1 MTTLAP
7 IDPVAV
13 LASCERLYDPTEVAA
28 AADIWA
34 DAIARTIGP
43 DRPLLVGCMVGGAQ
57 PLGMLLER
65 LHFPLEVDYIHATR
79 YRGGRRGHEV
89 EWLHLP
95 RSSLTGRTVLVVDD
109 LLDAGNTLA
118 AVSARLHDMGAARV
132 YTAVLVT
139 KNVPGRPG
147 LPEADFSALCAPNRW
162 LVGCG
167 MDYHGWLRNAPGIY
181 ALPPDLEH

>member
-1 MTTLAP
+1 LTTEP

-13 LASCERLYDPTEVAA
+13 LAACERLYDPNEVAA
-28 AADIWA
+28 AADRWA
-34 DAIARTIGP
+34 DTIARSIAP

-79 YRGGRRGHEV
+79 YRGGTRGQEV

-95 RSSLTGRTVLVVDD
+95 RSSLAGRTVLVVDD

-118 AVSARLHDMGAARV
+118 AVSTRLHAMGAARV
-132 YTAVLVT
+132 FTAVLVT
-139 KNVPGRPG
+139 KDVPDRPG
-147 LPEADFSALCAPNRW
+147 LPAADFSALHAPNRW

-181 ALPPDLEH
+181 ALPSKLEH

>member
-1 MTTLAP
+1 
-7 IDPVAV
+7 
-13 LASCERLYDPTEVAA
+13 
-28 AADIWA
+28 
-34 DAIARTIGP
+34 
-43 DRPLLVGCMVGGAQ
+43 MVGGAQ
-57 PLGMLLER
+57 PLAMLLER

-79 YRGGRRGHEV
+79 YRGGTRGQDV

-95 RSSLTGRTVLVVDD
+95 RTSLAGRTVVVVDD

-118 AVSARLHDMGAARV
+118 AVTVRLNDLGAARV

-139 KNVPGRPG
+139 KEVPDRPG
-147 LPEADFSALCAPNRW
+147 LASADFSALQAPNRW

-181 ALPPDLEH
+181 ALPPELEH

>member
-1 MTTLAP
+1 MKSTTA
-7 IDPVAV
+7 IDPGAI
-13 LASCERLYDPTEVAA
+13 LATCERLFSPTEVASA
-28 AADIWA
+28 VDVWA
-34 DAIARTIGP
+34 DAIARAVAP
-43 DRPLLVGCMVGGAQ
+43 DRPLLVACMVGGAQ

-65 LHFPLEVDYIHATR
+65 LHFPLEVDYVHATR
-79 YRGGRRGHEV
+79 YRGGTRGHEV

-95 RSSLTGRTVLVVDD
+95 RSDLSGRTVLVVDD

-118 AVSARLHDMGAARV
+118 AVSTRLYAMGAARV

-139 KNVPGRPG
+139 KDVPARPG
-147 LPEADFSALCAPNRW
+147 LQEADFSALHAPNRW

-181 ALPPDLEH
+181 ALPPELEH

>member
-1 MTTLAP
+1 MSTP
-7 IDPVAV
+7 VDIDPGAV
-13 LASCERLYDPTEVAA
+13 LAACERLYSQPEVAT
-28 AADIWA
+28 AADAWA
-34 DAIARTIGP
+34 DAIAHAIAP
-43 DRPLLVGCMVGGAQ
+43 DRPLLVACMVGGAQ

-79 YRGGRRGHEV
+79 YRGGTRGHEV

-95 RSSLTGRTVLVVDD
+95 ASRLSGRTVLVVDD

-118 AVSARLHDMGAARV
+118 AISNRLHAMGAARV

-139 KNVPGRPG
+139 KDVPGRAG
-147 LPEADFSALCAPNRW
+147 LQAADFSALHAPNRW

-181 ALPPDLEH
+181 ALPPDMEH